1 MFNDITLS
9 NKTFMK
15 KEFNENVNLDIINSL
30 YDSKAVSSNDQFE
43 KFPEGNQK
51 GWQKGRVRGFGFKCG
66 RGVRQDGFQCS
77 LTQKIIQS

>member
-1 MFNDITLS
+1 M
-9 NKTFMK
+9 
-15 KEFNENVNLDIINSL
+15 
-30 YDSKAVSSNDQFE
+30 E

>member
-1 MFNDITLS
+1 M
-9 NKTFMK
+9 
-15 KEFNENVNLDIINSL
+15 
-30 YDSKAVSSNDQFE
+30 E

-77 LTQKIIQS
+77 LTQKSSNLDKIKKILS